1 MSGVRVIEG
10 QMLSAEHCRI
20 AEIIQDY
27 DPTLELVWIPPNQRA
42 GETHPFAVVHNPE
55 NAPSYIVFKLRENEV
70 DHRVIARL
78 FAGDNDKHNVVATV
92 EEMEAAQR
100 LVQLKAEEETRA
112 EQAELTE
119 WAIKARSGATHNGVR
134 FE

>member
-1 MSGVRVIEG
+1 MSGIRVIEG
-10 QMLSAEHCRI
+10 QALSAEHCRI

-27 DPTLELVWIPPNQRA
+27 DPTLELVWIPPNQRV
-42 GETHPFAVVHNPE
+42 GETHPFAVQHSPV
-55 NAPSYIVFKLRENEV
+55 NAEPYIVFKLRENEV

-78 FAGDNDKHNVVATV
+78 FAGDNDKNNVVATV

-119 WAIKARSGATHNGVR
+119 WAIKARPGAKHNGVR
-134 FE
+134 FD